1 MERQEPRA
9 DKEQEE
15 EPMKH
20 LFVLV
25 WIFQTGFLCPPDSS
39 GTSSVDQAGFK
50 LKDLPASA
58 S

>member
-25 WIFQTGFLCPPDSS
+25 WIFETRSHCVSLA
-39 GTSSVDQAGFK
+39 VLK
-50 LKDLPASA
+50 LTM
-58 S
+58 